1 MEESI
6 RRTPES
12 TVQQAVKIACL
23 LDCNYCVM
31 PGIGICT
38 LPRVISRLMLNCMVD
53 YRGTSTSIST
63 RAGSTVI
70 LSPGRCKNAMD
81 NFLESR
87 FLFTGTDCLYVPVLN
102 LCPTN
107 TRSRMENL
115 CVTSVLET

>member
-6 RRTPES
+6 HRT
-12 TVQQAVKIACL
+12 VKIACL
-23 LDCNYCVM
+23 LDCNYCVIL
-31 PGIGICT
+31 GIGICT
-38 LPRVISRLMLNCMVD
+38 SDFKIDVELYD
-53 YRGTSTSIST
+53 TSIST
-63 RAGSTVI
+63 RAGSSVI

-81 NFLESR
+81 GFRESR
-87 FLFTGTDCLYVPVLN
+87 FLFTGTYYLYAPVPVLN